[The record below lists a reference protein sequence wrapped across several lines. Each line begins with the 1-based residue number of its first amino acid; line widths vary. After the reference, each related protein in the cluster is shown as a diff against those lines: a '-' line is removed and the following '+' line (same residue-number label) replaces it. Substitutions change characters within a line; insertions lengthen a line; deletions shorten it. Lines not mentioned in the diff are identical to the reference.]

1 MTQYEFIYLM
11 SHMCIGFILVIG
23 FVYLMM
29 GSYYLYLKWWY
40 KKNTFNF
47 IKRLERGEVLDKNNI
62 FGRNLKNDFFKNI

>member
-11 SHMCIGFILVIG
+11 YHMIIGFILVIG

-62 FGRNLKNDFFKNI
+62 FGRNLKNDFFKTI

>member
-11 SHMCIGFILVIG
+11 YHMCIGFILVIG

>member
-11 SHMCIGFILVIG
+11 YHMFIGFILVVG

-62 FGRNLKNDFFKNI
+62 FGRDLKNDFFKNI

>member
-1 MTQYEFIYLM
+1 MTQYELIYLM
-11 SHMCIGFILVIG
+11 YHMCIGFILVIG

-62 FGRNLKNDFFKNI
+62 FERNLKNDFFKNI

>member
-1 MTQYEFIYLM
+1 MTQYEFIHLM
-11 SHMCIGFILVIG
+11 YHMCIGFILVIG

-62 FGRNLKNDFFKNI
+62 FGRDLKNDFFKNI